1 MQAEAATDVA
11 RTAYEKAPFKK
22 GTGDWSGVV
31 MIIRPEWPNDQDMCK
46 VLSAC
51 TIEYGGRRAIGC
63 MVPYGLVRQY
73 FDAFD
78 GEEVHVFAEYK
89 HVPGPQGGH
98 LEFYEKASKLEFFL
112 TAGGAERMYPSG
124 DRKQVY

>member
-1 MQAEAATDVA
+1 MQAEIASELPKTGF
-11 RTAYEKAPFKK
+11 EKAPFKK
-22 GTGDWSGVV
+22 GTGDWNGVV
-31 MIIRPEWPNDQDMCK
+31 MIIRPEWPIDTDMCK

-78 GEEVHVFAEYK
+78 GQEVHVFAEFK
-89 HVPGPQGGH
+89 NAPNGGH
-98 LEFYEKASKLEFFL
+98 LEFYEKASQLEFFL
-112 TAGGAERMYPSG
+112 TAGGADRMYLSG